1 MTPEQEAAR
10 LFAGGAP
17 IVLAD
22 GRTIVRDPENPGRAF
37 VIPRAPT
44 LAEMFARTTEELREQ
59 SPFMFSSMLGGC
71 GPVLHRMAERAQA
84 FEVEQHGGLL
94 LALSRNTGSRS
105 PAKML
110 PREHPCCS
118 AWCEAEAVLELRQTF
133 RDALYARDIGLAD
146 AVLVAA
152 RLSGAAEQVEAW
164 HDDLLDEA
172 TAPPR

>member
-17 IVLAD
+17 IVLSD

-44 LAEMFARTTEELREQ
+44 LAEMFARTTEEIREQ

-71 GPVLHRMAERAQA
+71 GPVLDRMAKRAQA

-105 PAKML
+105 PADML

-118 AWCEAEAVLELRQTF
+118 AWCEADAVLELRQFF
-133 RDALYARDIGLAD
+133 RDALYVRDIDLAD
-146 AVLVAA
+146 TVLAAA
-152 RLSGAAEQVEAW
+152 RAIDLGPEVEAW
-164 HDDLLDEA
+164 HDGLLDEA
-172 TAPPR
+172 TAPV